1 MTEEWLVMGTE
12 KRGQIPF
19 TFWIENSNGQRMDAG
34 GEGKN
39 VDDSHVMGISDL
51 DEGD

>member
-1 MTEEWLVMGTE
+1 MAKRWEESQKYMLS
-12 KRGQIPF
+12 QIPF
-19 TFWIENSNGQRMDAG
+19 IFWIENSNGQRMDAG

-39 VDDSHVMGISDL
+39 VDDSHMMGISDL